1 MNINKLKKQ
10 EMLDILNNTFINL
23 NLSNESMTTDDLKC
37 MLKLY
42 KKGYIIKSVHDCTE
56 EELQKVFD
64 FQNSNYLRIVYGF
77 VAIKTN
83 EKPKKLREFCLKVKL
98 EVEGNFYIKAKT
110 LEDAKQVIQK
120 QSFLNPELT
129 NTFLTTE
136 YKKYITEN
144 IKINIK

>member
-10 EMLDILNNTFINL
+10 EMLDILNHTYNL
-23 NLSNESMTTDDLKC
+23 NLSNESMTTDDLKG
-37 MLKLY
+37 MLRLY
-42 KKGYIIKSVHDCTE
+42 KRGYIIKSIHDCTE

-83 EKPKKLREFCLKVKL
+83 EKPKELKEFCLEVKL
-98 EVEGNFYIKAKT
+98 EVKGNFYIKAKT

-129 NTFLTTE
+129 NTFLTTD
-136 YKKYITEN
+136 YKKYIIEN
-144 IKINIK
+144 INVNIK